1 MNLIGYVRVS
11 TSEQGES
18 GLGLEAQRAQIEA
31 AAAARGAEIVG
42 WFEDVQS
49 GGDFGRPGL
58 QNALG
63 WLRPQL
69 QPYPPDGLIV
79 AKLDRL
85 ARSVVDFG
93 LILRRAEMEGW
104 SIVALDLGVD
114 TTTAAGRLVANVLM
128 AVAQWER
135 EIIGERTKAALAAK
149 AARGEQV
156 GRAPEIPEAA
166 EDAILRMRE
175 NGVTFAKIAQLL
187 NDEDFETA
195 RGGRW
200 STSTVVRVCERARRR
215 HDLYG
220 GFQDG
225 SDS

>member
-31 AAAARGAEIVG
+31 AVSARGDHIVE
-42 WFEDVQS
+42 WFEDVWS
-49 GGDFGRPGL
+49 GGSLDRP
-58 QNALG
+58 ALEAA
-63 WLRPQL
+63 LAVVHEK
-69 QPYPPDGLIV
+69 DGLIV

-93 LILRRAEMEGW
+93 LILQRAQKEGW
-104 SIVALDLGVD
+104 SLISLDIGVD
-114 TTTAAGRLVANVLM
+114 TGTATGRMVASILM
-128 AVAQWER
+128 SVAQWER

-149 AARGEQV
+149 SARGERV
-156 GRAPEIPEAA
+156 GRAPEIPEVWEDYFLRLRDNGMTFSQIAA
-166 EDAILRMRE
+166 S
-175 NGVTFAKIAQLL
+175 L
-187 NDEDFETA
+187 NDSDVFGTS

-200 STSTVVRVCERARRR
+200 STSTVLRACRRALKR
-215 HDLYG
+215 RNLTNTEG
-220 GFQDG
+220 SNG

>member
-31 AAAARGAEIVG
+31 GATARDAWISG

-58 QNALG
+58 QNALKS
-63 WLRPQL
+63 LCVRRA
-69 QPYPPDGLIV
+69 DGLIV

-93 LILRRAEMEGW
+93 LILRRAQDEGW
-104 SIVALDLGVD
+104 SLISLDIGVD
-114 TTTAAGRLVANVLM
+114 TGTATGRMVASILM
-128 AVAQWER
+128 SVAQWER

-149 AARGEQV
+149 AARGERV
-156 GRAPEIPEAA
+156 GRAPELAPEID
-166 EDAILRMRE
+166 EHILRMRE
-175 NGVTFAKIAQLL
+175 GGRTYAQIEADLVQ
-187 NDEDFETA
+187 DGYPSA
-195 RGGRW
+195 RGGAW
-200 STSTVVRVCERARRR
+200 STSTVHRAAMRALRRR
-215 HDLYG
+215 AQMTNNTEG
-220 GFQDG
+220 SDG
-225 SDS
+225 S